1 MYSIRTKRF
10 AYSFIILFILANI
23 LWNLIFRHS
32 EDMIIWGGVAFQ
44 IIACCASIGWL
55 FSTFSKHQGKG
66 KSFWLF
72 LGIGVLC
79 YLIGTLYWSYNE
91 FILHRNGDIYFLSE
105 KFWIAQNGFYFIAL
119 LLLINAIKSNLF
131 TFRYFLDMLIA
142 MSAAASFS
150 WIFLLSPLLKNRDTI
165 HFLSVE
171 LIYPVLDLG
180 VLVGILSLLIAS
192 NTLLSKKTT
201 SFLIIG
207 LATQI
212 IADTVFSYLKMTG
225 TYSLGSINEPLWIL
239 SILFLGLSGI
249 YHHSACQVRSVTNV
263 KNSKSKENP
272 FFKYMIPYLGV
283 FLLSVYFICTL
294 YKEHT
299 IILGLVICVLLI
311 ILRQIITLLENDRLV
326 DDLNTLNEGLELKVK
341 ERTDRLIETVNS
353 MEYLA
358 YHDVVTGLPNRRY
371 MEKRISQAIN
381 DYDDEK
387 QMAFILLD
395 LDRFKH
401 INDSLGHSYGDILL
415 KEVGERLVRC
425 VPDEVVSRLGGD
437 EFALLIENTDQMEIQ
452 TIATNILE
460 TLRETFTLKN
470 IELHI
475 SPSIGVSIFPDHG
488 CNLDA
493 LLMKAD
499 TAMYE
504 VKEHGRNNF
513 KIYNSKMTMVPKME
527 LESDLRKAL
536 ERDEFTLHYQPQIS
550 LMNNEMVGVEALIRW
565 ERPGVGLVYP
575 NDFIPFAEEMDL
587 ILPIG
592 EQIMEKAF
600 RQAVSWKEKGYS
612 ALRIAVNISSL
623 QFNHE
628 EFIENITKMVEETGV
643 DPHHIELEITESIAM
658 GPIEKN
664 LSKIAKLKQ
673 MGFQI
678 AIDDFGT
685 GYSSLQYLTDF
696 QIDHLKIDRSF
707 ISSLSKSV
715 KDETVVKLIVT
726 MAKSLN
732 FKVIAEGVED
742 ETQRAF
748 LKEIGCDE
756 FQGYLYSKPQPVEV
770 IERFLCKKQ
779 FKNRV

>member
-10 AYSFIILFILANI
+10 AYAFIILFILANI
-23 LWNLIFRHS
+23 LWNLLFKNNQVLIK
-32 EDMIIWGGVAFQ
+32 WGGVSFQ

-55 FSTFSKHQGKG
+55 FSTFSKHEGKA

-79 YLIGTLYWSYNE
+79 YLIGTLYWAYNE
-91 FILHRNGDIYFLSE
+91 FILHRNGDIYFLSD

-142 MSAAASFS
+142 MSAAATFS
-150 WIFLLSPLLKNRDTI
+150 WIFLLSPLLKYKATI
-165 HFLSVE
+165 HFSIIDL
-171 LIYPVLDLG
+171 LYPVLDLG

-192 NTLLSKKTT
+192 NTILSKKTT
-201 SFLIIG
+201 LFLIIG
-207 LATQI
+207 LTTQI
-212 IADTVFSYLKMTG
+212 IADTIFSYLKITG
-225 TYSLGSINEPLWIL
+225 TYSIGSINEPLWIL

-249 YHHSACQVRSVTNV
+249 YHHSACQIHAITDV
-263 KNSKSKENP
+263 KNKENP
-272 FFKYMIPYLGV
+272 FVKYLIPYLGV
-283 FLLSVYFICTL
+283 FLLSIYFIHTL
-294 YKEHT
+294 YKVHT
-299 IILGLVICVLLI
+299 IILGLVVCILLI

-381 DYDDEK
+381 DYDSEDDK
-387 QMAFILLD
+387 QMAFMLLD

-415 KEVGERLVRC
+415 KEVGNRLVKC

-437 EFALLIENTDQMEIQ
+437 EFALLIENANRAEIK
-452 TIATNILE
+452 TIATNILA

-513 KIYNSKMTMVPKME
+513 KIYNSKMMMIPKME

-536 ERDEFTLHYQPQIS
+536 ERDEFILHYQPQVS
-550 LMNNEMVGVEALIRW
+550 LMTGEMIGVEALIRW
-565 ERPGVGLVYP
+565 ERPGASLVYP
-575 NDFIPFAEEMDL
+575 NDFIPFAEETGL

-592 EQIMEKAF
+592 KQIMKKAF
-600 RQAVSWKEKGYS
+600 EQSVSWKKKGYGHI
-612 ALRIAVNISSL
+612 RIAVNISSL
-623 QFNHE
+623 QFKHD
-628 EFIENITKMVEETGV
+628 EFVDIVTKMVEETGV
-643 DPHHIELEITESIAM
+643 NPHDIELEITESIAM

-664 LSKIAKLKQ
+664 LAKLTKLKQ

-685 GYSSLQYLTDF
+685 GYSSLQYLTEF

-707 ISSLSKSV
+707 ISSISKSK
-715 KDETVVKLIVT
+715 KDETVVNLIVA

-742 ETQRAF
+742 ETQKAF
-748 LKEIGCDE
+748 LKKIGCDE
-756 FQGYLYSKPQPVEV
+756 LQGYLFSKPQPVEV
-770 IERFLCKKQ
+770 IEWSLVQKQ
-779 FKNRV
+779 FL